1 MENECGREME
11 WNVAVWRA
19 KIQVLNCIK
28 LEVAMDASDDDT
40 FEEAHDPVLQCAL
53 LSIVILE

>member
-1 MENECGREME
+1 MNVVEKWNEMLC
-11 WNVAVWRA
+11 AVWRA
-19 KIQVLNCIK
+19 KIQVLNCIN

-53 LSIVILE
+53 LSIVILD